1 MIQFQPLT
9 PGRDAKGPSHSWCH
23 PLPPRIP
30 PQACSR
36 MGALS
41 PVFLPSASCTL
52 PSPTAIQNGFSC
64 NEAAGFHIGH
74 IGGTVTIQGSALG
87 HRDGCAELG
96 VMDGSLDGSGATV
109 EN

>member
-1 MIQFQPLT
+1 MVSPTAASHPTTGLQQDGSIV
-9 PGRDAKGPSHSWCH
+9 PS
-23 PLPPRIP
+23 
-30 PQACSR
+30 
-36 MGALS
+36 
-41 PVFLPSASCTL
+41 VSAISLLLL

-64 NEAAGFHIGH
+64 SEAAGFHIGH

-96 VMDGSLDGSGATV
+96 VMDGSLDGSGVTV